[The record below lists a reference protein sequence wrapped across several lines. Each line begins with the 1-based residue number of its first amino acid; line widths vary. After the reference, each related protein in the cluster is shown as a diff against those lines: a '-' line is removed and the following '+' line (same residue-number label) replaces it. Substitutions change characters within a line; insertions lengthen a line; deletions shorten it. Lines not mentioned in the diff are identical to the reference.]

1 MYVVGAETYVISTI
15 YISINERNIDYV
27 VSAETYG
34 YPRGPEAV
42 TKIVKMARWKTWTRK
57 K

>member
-1 MYVVGAETYVISTI
+1 MRETLMYVVGAETYVISTI

-42 TKIVKMARWKTWTRK
+42 TKIVKMAR
-57 K
+57 